1 MNKLLL
7 LFLIPFLST
16 PSLADYEVIDDFY
29 CEMTKFITVYANKP
43 TANWKLER
51 FKMEVEMDMEK
62 HFGDHNKRVRLYD
75 PGGLPVAPP
84 PMPAPQDTGFAYDPE
99 GGSLMSQLSSAYGGQ
114 THQEWDG
121 GRGGPGFTQGFT
133 DFFTGEGYYAD
144 PRATYLDGGMEISDK
159 PIYVP
164 DAGVR
169 GSRRDCPN

>member
-62 HFGDHNKRVRLYD
+62 HFGDHNKRVRLY
-75 PGGLPVAPP
+75 GGYVDN
-84 PMPAPQDTGFAYDPE
+84 M
-99 GGSLMSQLSSAYGGQ
+99 GG
-114 THQEWDG
+114 
-121 GRGGPGFTQGFT
+121 
-133 DFFTGEGYYAD
+133 DF
-144 PRATYLDGGMEISDK
+144 IW
-159 PIYVP
+159 
-164 DAGVR
+164 R
-169 GSRRDCPN
+169 GSSDDFVAETEGFWSFEFKNGIFRVISRADGITETHVIIAECI